1 MCRGKFKG
9 SYVDVGDRGG
19 LIDDKFKGYV
29 PLSGNFYA
37 YASDETMNEL
47 SKCRYVAIGMVC
59 NFYCHGEASFD
70 MFSFKFSLLNDSTGV
85 KSEMI
90 LLHPILLSQG

>member
-1 MCRGKFKG
+1 MIDLSLIVAMEDKRLPVHIPLVCRGKFKG

-70 MFSFKFSLLNDSTGV
+70 MFSFKLSL
-85 KSEMI
+85 
-90 LLHPILLSQG
+90 